1 MVDKIEDDN
10 EDIQLEN
17 FNINLD
23 EIPEQIDI
31 NVEKS
36 IEDPE
41 AILNKKINDIINEID
56 KNENSDELVSKTIQI
71 YKELGFNQLKD
82 GIFLLKNIIND
93 AYKFSSLNLN
103 KRIKDFFDF
112 LLNLKIN
119 LKNFNATLIINMIN
133 EANKNLNENNKDII
147 FIWKM
152 YMAENYLK
160 ENQIFIKSK
169 MAKDTM
175 KLLLEYN
182 YNISQI
188 YNFFLIFKEII
199 NDENYSQYEII
210 KSIISIIISYPKKV
224 DINNLRKFV
233 KNYYIQIKKE
243 RNENEKME
251 SSLILNPKV
260 ALDYYLELSYDENS
274 ENSNSILSIDEI
286 FQQMKIINKDIS
298 DKIIN
303 ERIEQLKI
311 IYEIIN
317 NPIYQNFTKSRFQE
331 WTKNEFH
338 NLKFDTDD
346 NINYSTSIILGM
358 ISHAI
363 KHEKGYY
370 LRDTQLIAILMFI
383 GKDKKYGLIEE
394 ISTGEGKSCI
404 ICSLA
409 IYFALRNHKVD
420 IISSSYTL
428 AQRDSDE
435 FKNIYQY
442 FNLTT
447 GYPYYYQSK
456 PYTVDIL
463 YGTFLEFEGDYLRE
477 ITSNIKIRNNRP
489 YDVIIIDEVDNLF
502 IDNILSST
510 RLVNP
515 SKGFKFLIPIY
526 LSNYISFELF
536 DFFFIIYFNLSLKD
550 VNKEKRKK
558 YEDLIKSPKERKK
571 EVLKMLENLFE
582 NIFNPEKEKKFKY
595 EISKINKNNQK
606 KINKEI
612 IKVQNNIENINKN
625 EFFENLEE
633 NLDYPEFLDNFVKN
647 QSSNWINSAYDAKNL
662 MIQDK
667 NYVISNKRGQ
677 LDIAPV
683 DRENTGEIELSRVY
697 SEGLHQM
704 LQIKHLLRVKDENL
718 VHTFLSNITYF
729 ERYKKK
735 DNFLFF
741 GLTGT
746 IGDSDTQKIY
756 QNNYF
761 NSKLL
766 FIPQYKKK
774 RFIELPAILCD
785 IKEHYNI
792 ICEDIITN
800 FLKGRKILVI
810 CSSIKEANILKEKL
824 KNYKINSTKISN
836 ITDEDII
843 LYTRSDTDEKYNI
856 IRGKNKRI
864 FLSTNLGGR
873 GTDIQ
878 TNIEE
883 EKYGGMHVILTD
895 MPNNYRVLKQAFG
908 RTSREGK
915 KGTGQMILKNTGYN
929 SYSELFN
936 DMNKQENERIQK
948 ILSKLKLVLFK
959 DRLFEQYYNQFK
971 NIDFN
976 SSLSDDINERW
987 AHFLNENVTNINYQN
1002 FNEKEIIDKFQIFID
1017 EIKTIISDDK
1027 NNYKKFKNPFFK
1039 MEEGLR
1045 LYKNYEEELL
1055 KYFDY
1060 NIKKKKFFF
1069 VQPYI
1074 ISIIKITNSKLY
1086 DEKFFNDV
1094 LENLNESKNRVNLLI
1109 EKSIKPFMNS
1119 FKQWGD
1125 IINNFNLDLTQNEE
1139 YLIEIQKPLVYQDY
1153 KNSELYKQYNN
1164 IYNILKKIEGRIK
1177 ENIYKIEQYKSACVD
1192 ENSKIFIIQED
1203 LEDGLELTPEE
1214 KKELEYFKD
1223 ASFHYVYKFGLKRKL
1238 ELLETKF
1245 WKFNIIGAILMII
1258 GFVIIPCITSI
1269 IGAGILI
1276 GDIYLLN
1283 KGYNEYKDVEFK
1295 ENTIFSKILKFI
1307 INKFDKR
1314 EQKNDM
1320 IKIGERNYEQN
1331 IENNII
1337 KNSKKNQLLN
1347 MILENVE
1354 NKFEGIKK
1362 LDIVKFLIFID
1373 NYLSVSIWN
1382 KKIKEI
1388 FRDNF
1393 RNIYESKFNEKK
1405 DIFETEINNE
1415 NMKIQCDNYNS
1426 IFEEYYETCY
1436 NDIKKLKNKKEYDEK
1451 TGLNCLEHLIKNLNP
1466 EQIDENIANK
1476 TVKIMLKYQLIN
1488 ENGIINKKLFE
1499 DCFYKKIDG
1508 KINKLNQLF
1517 PINIINKK
1525 ENEIIQ
1531 INNLKEFIIKD
1542 NNIPMVDPFLMDLC
1556 NFYKHNKY
1564 NVKEE
1569 LEKDYSLYI
1578 IDNFKKIII
1587 NIISINKDIF
1597 ESFYKDILNLIKSLI
1612 RTLLEEKIFSKYNQK
1627 SLENEILNS
1636 LTDEEKEEFKKMI
1649 KNAGNNALNYIK
1661 NN

>member
-358 ISHAI
+358 ISHVI

-774 RFIELPAILCD
+774 DLL
-785 IKEHYNI
+785 
-792 ICEDIITN
+792 
-800 FLKGRKILVI
+800 
-810 CSSIKEANILKEKL
+810 
-824 KNYKINSTKISN
+824 NY
-836 ITDEDII
+836 
-843 LYTRSDTDEKYNI
+843 
-856 IRGKNKRI
+856 
-864 FLSTNLGGR
+864 
-873 GTDIQ
+873 Q
-878 TNIEE
+878 
-883 EKYGGMHVILTD
+883 
-895 MPNNYRVLKQAFG
+895 
-908 RTSREGK
+908 
-915 KGTGQMILKNTGYN
+915 
-929 SYSELFN
+929 
-936 DMNKQENERIQK
+936 
-948 ILSKLKLVLFK
+948 
-959 DRLFEQYYNQFK
+959 QYY
-971 NIDFN
+971 
-976 SSLSDDINERW
+976 
-987 AHFLNENVTNINYQN
+987 
-1002 FNEKEIIDKFQIFID
+1002 
-1017 EIKTIISDDK
+1017 
-1027 NNYKKFKNPFFK
+1027 
-1039 MEEGLR
+1039 
-1045 LYKNYEEELL
+1045 
-1055 KYFDY
+1055 
-1060 NIKKKKFFF
+1060 
-1069 VQPYI
+1069 
-1074 ISIIKITNSKLY
+1074 
-1086 DEKFFNDV
+1086 
-1094 LENLNESKNRVNLLI
+1094 
-1109 EKSIKPFMNS
+1109 
-1119 FKQWGD
+1119 
-1125 IINNFNLDLTQNEE
+1125 
-1139 YLIEIQKPLVYQDY
+1139 
-1153 KNSELYKQYNN
+1153 
-1164 IYNILKKIEGRIK
+1164 
-1177 ENIYKIEQYKSACVD
+1177 
-1192 ENSKIFIIQED
+1192 
-1203 LEDGLELTPEE
+1203 
-1214 KKELEYFKD
+1214 
-1223 ASFHYVYKFGLKRKL
+1223 
-1238 ELLETKF
+1238 
-1245 WKFNIIGAILMII
+1245 AI
-1258 GFVIIPCITSI
+1258 
-1269 IGAGILI
+1269 
-1276 GDIYLLN
+1276 
-1283 KGYNEYKDVEFK
+1283 
-1295 ENTIFSKILKFI
+1295 
-1307 INKFDKR
+1307 
-1314 EQKNDM
+1314 
-1320 IKIGERNYEQN
+1320 
-1331 IENNII
+1331 
-1337 KNSKKNQLLN
+1337 
-1347 MILENVE
+1347 
-1354 NKFEGIKK
+1354 
-1362 LDIVKFLIFID
+1362 
-1373 NYLSVSIWN
+1373 
-1382 KKIKEI
+1382 
-1388 FRDNF
+1388 
-1393 RNIYESKFNEKK
+1393 
-1405 DIFETEINNE
+1405 
-1415 NMKIQCDNYNS
+1415 
-1426 IFEEYYETCY
+1426 
-1436 NDIKKLKNKKEYDEK
+1436 
-1451 TGLNCLEHLIKNLNP
+1451 
-1466 EQIDENIANK
+1466 
-1476 TVKIMLKYQLIN
+1476 
-1488 ENGIINKKLFE
+1488 
-1499 DCFYKKIDG
+1499 
-1508 KINKLNQLF
+1508 
-1517 PINIINKK
+1517 
-1525 ENEIIQ
+1525 
-1531 INNLKEFIIKD
+1531 
-1542 NNIPMVDPFLMDLC
+1542 
-1556 NFYKHNKY
+1556 
-1564 NVKEE
+1564 
-1569 LEKDYSLYI
+1569 
-1578 IDNFKKIII
+1578 
-1587 NIISINKDIF
+1587 
-1597 ESFYKDILNLIKSLI
+1597 
-1612 RTLLEEKIFSKYNQK
+1612 
-1627 SLENEILNS
+1627 
-1636 LTDEEKEEFKKMI
+1636 
-1649 KNAGNNALNYIK
+1649 
-1661 NN
+1661 